1 MTKDMMHLV
10 GEVFGSQLIPPNAQV
25 KKATVFLNPAA
36 CKGKA
41 RILFEKN
48 AAPILHLSGMD
59 VTIVKT
65 DYEGQAKKLLEL
77 LENTDVII
85 VAGGDGT
92 LQEVITGVLRRA
104 DELPLV
110 STQIFLPNLKATFS
124 KIPIGFIPLG
134 QTSSL
139 SQTLFAESGNKV
151 QHITDATLAIVKG
164 ETVPLDVLQI
174 KGEKEQ
180 PVFALTGLR
189 WGSFRDAGVS
199 VSKYWYLGPLK
210 TKVAHFFS
218 TLKEWPQTHQ
228 ASLSYTGPAERP
240 PSGAEETPPRPS
252 LYRRILRRLA
262 SYWVQPQDAPQEM
275 SPEVWKEV
283 QLSTLELSI
292 TTRNSQLDLAS
303 KEDFMNICMEPNTVS
318 KGDFITIG
326 SKKVR
331 DPKVRADGTECL
343 QASRCTLLLPEGT
356 GGSFS
361 IDSEEYEAM
370 PVQVKLLPRKLQF
383 FCDPRKREQLLQSTA
398 Q

>member
-1 MTKDMMHLV
+1 MPI
-10 GEVFGSQLIPPNAQV
+10 S
-25 KKATVFLNPAA
+25 
-36 CKGKA
+36 KA
-41 RILFEKN
+41 RTLFEKN

-77 LENTDVII
+77 LENTDVIV

-104 DELPLV
+104 DE
-110 STQIFLPNLKATFS
+110 ATFS

-218 TLKEWPQTHQ
+218 TLK
-228 ASLSYTGPAERP
+228 
-240 PSGAEETPPRPS
+240 
-252 LYRRILRRLA
+252 
-262 SYWVQPQDAPQEM
+262 V
-275 SPEVWKEV
+275 
-283 QLSTLELSI
+283 
-292 TTRNSQLDLAS
+292 
-303 KEDFMNICMEPNTVS
+303 NTVYN
-318 KGDFITIG
+318 
-326 SKKVR
+326 VE
-331 DPKVRADGTECL
+331 V
-343 QASRCTLLLPEGT
+343 
-356 GGSFS
+356 
-361 IDSEEYEAM
+361 
-370 PVQVKLLPRKLQF
+370 
-383 FCDPRKREQLLQSTA
+383 
-398 Q
+398 